1 MFTYETYTPFVIL
14 IPYSKKGDVF
24 LPTTRK
30 ESIYFGTMMCFGMV
44 MVMSFYNLFLN
55 GGLGHLSISAILG
68 QLAIGFI
75 VALILDLFL
84 IGPLARKVAFKLPF
98 DKSKKLY
105 VVLAMSTCMVLGMA
119 SCMSLFGLFMSYAAE
134 GFHSQNVFKDY
145 GMTFLK
151 NVVVAFPLQLLVM
164 GPLVRGLF
172 VKFVQGRSMV
182 KAAS

>member
-1 MFTYETYTPFVIL
+1 MFY
-14 IPYSKKGDVF
+14 

-30 ESIYFGTMMCFGMV
+30 EGIYFGTMMCFGMV
-44 MVMSFYNLFLN
+44 MVMSFYNLLIN
-55 GGLGHLSISAILG
+55 GQLGHLSASMILSE
-68 QLAIGFI
+68 LAVGFI
-75 VALILDLFL
+75 IALLLDLFI

-119 SCMSLFGLFMSYAAE
+119 ACMSLFGLLMSYAAE
-134 GFHSQNVFKDY
+134 GIHSENVFKDY

-172 VKFVQGRSMV
+172 VIFVQGKSIV